1 MTVESGARVGVGPW
15 SGRADLTILVLMMTR
30 ARSEKSTPRDGMVV
44 ASWALS
50 AAVMMLATTYT
61 VPGSLAASS
70 SGLGNVAFMI
80 LGWIEMCPRPVGSA
94 FQRRTLRRY
103 QAR

>member
-1 MTVESGARVGVGPW
+1 MLDIKDNVCKTDELHGRVDGVRARAAVVGARG
-15 SGRADLTILVLMMTR
+15 
-30 ARSEKSTPRDGMVV
+30 
-44 ASWALS
+44 
-50 AAVMMLATTYT
+50 
-61 VPGSLAASS
+61 